1 MPETCSWYWPAS
13 QSLITWAE
21 TSTIPF
27 RSWVRKKSN
36 SQPLS
41 VHRWATH
48 TLETAKEKSM
58 SMKSWQATTLSR
70 SISSTLSP
78 PRVFRST
85 KYLKSPFSKG
95 TQNIPSAAWS
105 TWRQFPTWSAVTLK
119 ETSQSGKTI
128 PSKDQS
134 NSSKPQSSS
143 STLFQ
148 NPQTTKFLK
157 TSKSGPWPS
166 FSKTKKHNRWKLTF
180 KDSEMNNNWTNSV
193 ISTWVKK

>member
-1 MPETCSWYWPAS
+1 MCSWYWPAS
-13 QSLITWAE
+13 QSLITWVE

-27 RSWVRKKSN
+27 RSWVRKISN

-41 VHRWATH
+41 AHRWATH
-48 TLETAKEKSM
+48 TLETVKEKSM
-58 SMKSWQATTLSR
+58 SMKSWQVTTLSR
-70 SISSTLSP
+70 LISSTLSP

-105 TWRQFPTWSAVTLK
+105 TWRQFLTWSVGTLK

-143 STLFQ
+143 STVFP

-157 TSKSGPWPS
+157 TSKSGPWLS
-166 FSKTKKHNRWKLTF
+166 LSKTKKHNRWKLTF
-180 KDSEMNNNWTNSV
+180 KDSEMSSNWTNSV